1 MNIMKN
7 YKTTLILFIIAVLLI
22 LCNYIIII
30 NFNYKFINNDI
41 IKNNIPT
48 LNFILGLTL
57 NNLFL

>member
-30 NFNYKFINNDI
+30 NFNYKNNFL
-41 IKNNIPT
+41 
-48 LNFILGLTL
+48 LNLSIYRKILKR
-57 NNLFL
+57 

>member
-1 MNIMKN
+1 MKN

-41 IKNNIPT
+41 IKIMK
-48 LNFILGLTL
+48 LWIMLKS
-57 NNLFL
+57 